1 VAAAA
6 ARLRRVDQSRRL
18 GEALRDQ
25 RLVAGIG
32 NVWMA
37 EAAWQARVSPWL
49 VVGDATDDELCAVLS
64 AAVSLMR
71 RSVDSRGGRREVYRR
86 AGLACRRCGAVIRS
100 RGQGDDNRIAYWCP
114 GCQRGPE
121 PPAVPVRS

>member
-1 VAAAA
+1 
-6 ARLRRVDQSRRL
+6 L

-25 RLVAGIG
+25 RIVAGIG

-49 VVGDATDDELCAVLS
+49 PVGDASDGELHSVL
-64 AAVSLMR
+64 AAAAGLMR
-71 RSVDSRGGRREVYRR
+71 RSVEVGGGSRAVYRR
-86 AGLACRRCGAVIRS
+86 AGMACRRCGGVIRS

-114 GCQRGPE
+114 GCQHGPE
-121 PPAVPVRS
+121 PPAPVQGARVAS